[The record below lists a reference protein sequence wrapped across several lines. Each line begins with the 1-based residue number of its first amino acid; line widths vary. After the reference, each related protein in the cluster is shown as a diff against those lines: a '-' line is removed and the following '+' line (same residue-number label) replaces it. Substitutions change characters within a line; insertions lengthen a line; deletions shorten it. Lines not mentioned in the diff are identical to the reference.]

1 MKRRNFCIA
10 ASAITSLD
18 FVNAQSLKKDEF
30 KPYFE
35 VSPIAGEEEKVRVYF
50 SPSCSFSKQYFPFF
64 KNLEGTLPAN
74 KQFAFTP
81 LLNKTDGVA
90 FGLAFCAISHWYP
103 KYVNNFVEAS
113 LEGVQNQGQ
122 TVRNWQ
128 GIDRIGQAA
137 RLPVSAAK
145 LTKENLDQAIFDT
158 KRLIEI
164 QSKCGI
170 KNTPAVA
177 VAGTYWVTPEITN
190 GDSVQF
196 NQLVN
201 ALISMTSS

>member
-1 MKRRNFCIA
+1 MKRRTFCVA
-10 ASAITSLD
+10 TSAITSVG
-18 FVNAQSLKKDEF
+18 FVNSQNLKKDEF

-35 VSPIAGEEEKVRVYF
+35 VSPIAGEEERVRVYF
-50 SPSCSFSKQYFPFF
+50 SPSCPFSKQYFPFF
-64 KNLEGTLPAN
+64 KNLESTLPEN

-90 FGLAFCAISHWYP
+90 YGLAFSAISLTYP
-103 KYVNNFVEAS
+103 KYINNFVEAS
-113 LEGVQNQGQ
+113 LEGVQGRGQ
-122 TVRNWQ
+122 TVRNWL

-137 RLPVSAAK
+137 RLPISAAR
-145 LTKENLDQAIFDT
+145 LTQENLDKALSDT

-170 KNTPAVA
+170 KNTPAVL

-190 GDSVQF
+190 GDSSQF
-196 NQLVN
+196 SQLVN
-201 ALISMTSS
+201 ALISMT